1 MSRASSDV
9 EVRRAIAGDA
19 QMVSHPSVG
28 SARQRSAT
36 PLEEES
42 ALHKRI
48 IERDE
53 AALLEYFDRGGH
65 IMYCV
70 ALAFADDAAA
80 AEDLT
85 EGLFVD
91 LWRLP
96 DRFDPRN
103 GPMVLQLLERMA
115 AGSPAGVGR

>member
-1 MSRASSDV
+1 MSDESSDV
-9 EVRRAIAGDA
+9 KVRRATEGDA

-36 PLEEES
+36 LLEEES
-42 ALHKRI
+42 ALHQRI

-53 AALLEYFDRGGH
+53 AALLEYFDRRGH
-65 IMYCV
+65 IVYCV
-70 ALAFADDAAA
+70 ALALAEDAVA

-91 LWRLP
+91 LWQLP

-115 AGSPAGVGR
+115 ARSPAGVRT